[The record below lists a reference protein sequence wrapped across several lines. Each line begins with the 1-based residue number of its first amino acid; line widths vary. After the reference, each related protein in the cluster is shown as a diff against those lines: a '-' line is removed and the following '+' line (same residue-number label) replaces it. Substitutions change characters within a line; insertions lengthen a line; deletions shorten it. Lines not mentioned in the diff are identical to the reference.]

1 MPQVRNTGFAMVD
14 VLVALLLLALT
25 LTGACVTL
33 IQAMRS
39 THGALLATR
48 AVDLA
53 ADLAEELRAAAS
65 DAEALAL
72 LSAWRARAGSV
83 LPAAGPAPED
93 FASLV
98 RIPAAGGE
106 TGTADAVDGYLLT
119 LRWQAAPG
127 GAVREMVLPVAA
139 AWGGPSP

>member
-1 MPQVRNTGFAMVD
+1 MVD

-53 ADLAEELRAAAS
+53 ADLAEELRVAAS
-65 DAEALAL
+65 DAEAATL
-72 LSAWRARAGSV
+72 LSEWRARAASV

-98 RIPAAGGE
+98 PIPPGGGE
-106 TGTADAVDGYLLT
+106 AGSALLVDGFLLT

-139 AWGGPSP
+139 TWGGPTP

>member
-1 MPQVRNTGFAMVD
+1 MVD

-53 ADLAEELRAAAS
+53 ADLAEELRVAAS
-65 DAEALAL
+65 DAEAATL
-72 LSAWRARAGSV
+72 LSEWRARAASV

-98 RIPAAGGE
+98 PIPPAGGE
-106 TGTADAVDGYLLT
+106 AGSALLVDGFLLT

-139 AWGGPSP
+139 TWGGPTP

>member
-1 MPQVRNTGFAMVD
+1 LPQERNDGFAMLD
-14 VLVALLLLALT
+14 VLVALLLLAIT

-33 IQAMRS
+33 IHTMRS

-53 ADLAEELRAAAS
+53 ADLAEELRVSAS
-65 DAEALAL
+65 DAEAMAL
-72 LSAWRARAGSV
+72 LSAWRLRADDL

-98 RIPAAGGE
+98 RIPAADDE
-106 TGTADAVDGYLLT
+106 TANADSVDGYLIT
-119 LRWQAAPG
+119 LRWQAAHG
-127 GAVREMVLPVAA
+127 GAVREMVLPVALT
-139 AWGGPSP
+139 WGGPTP

>member
-1 MPQVRNTGFAMVD
+1 MVD

-53 ADLAEELRAAAS
+53 ADLAEELRVAAS
-65 DAEALAL
+65 DAEAATLV
-72 LSAWRARAGSV
+72 SEWRARAGSV

-98 RIPAAGGE
+98 AIPPASGDAGS
-106 TGTADAVDGYLLT
+106 ALVVDGFLLT

-139 AWGGPSP
+139 TWGGPTS